1 MRVTWISQGG
11 YICEVDRCRL
21 IVDPYLSDYGEVTR
35 GLTRLVPPPFTAEQL
50 QPDIVVCTHDHLDHF
65 DPLLIPQLDRIYREC
80 TFVGPRSVVR
90 HYAEVGIRPGQTVLM
105 APGDSQ
111 TLGPFQLSATVA
123 YHSDPTSIGLVI
135 EAADRTLYVSGDTEY
150 RDDLAPQVAHVCGGD
165 IDIVFICINGR
176 MKNMN
181 AEEALQVVRV
191 LDPRLVVPMHYGLFA
206 ENTVDP
212 EPFLADCERAG
223 LRAMAFPLGREM
235 VLKDVIGELERYESH

>member
-21 IVDPYLSDYGEVTR
+21 VVDPYLSDYGEVTR

-50 QPDIVVCTHDHLDHF
+50 QPDVVVCTHDHLDHF
-65 DPLLIPQLDRIYREC
+65 DPLLIPELDRIYRGC
-80 TFVGPRSVVR
+80 TFVGPESVVR
-90 HYAEVGIRPGQTVLM
+90 HYAEVGIGAERTVQL
-105 APGDSQ
+105 APRDSH

-123 YHSDPTSIGLVI
+123 YHSDPTSVGLVI
-135 EAADRTLYVSGDTEY
+135 EAAGRILYVSGDTEY
-150 RDDLAPQVAHVCGGD
+150 RDDLAPQVAQISRGE
-165 IDIVFICINGR
+165 IDVVFICINGR

-181 AEEALQVVRV
+181 AGEALQVVRI

-212 EPFLADCERAG
+212 EPFLADCRHAG
-223 LRAMAFPLGREM
+223 LRAMALPLGREM
-235 VLKDVIGELERYESH
+235 VLKNIIGELERHESH